1 VAGGAALGVVPLGRF
16 AGQGGRRNRAG
27 RSIIFERAV
36 SPSVRVR
43 ESLAVLLD
51 ELSEL
56 EQMAAPTRRRAK
68 GPVEMV
74 PGDPNM
80 QRARSHVHAMVRAM
94 TLMDRRR
101 ALGRR

>member
-1 VAGGAALGVVPLGRF
+1 MGAP
-16 AGQGGRRNRAG
+16 
-27 RSIIFERAV
+27 FERRRTGDPHGV
-36 SPSVRVR
+36 MRDTRMRLLRWWFVLRQR
-43 ESLAVLLD
+43 IRTLLLD